1 MYVIIFLSIIVE
13 EMFMKPEILVVALSL
28 LALCAG
34 MVTLFLRAFYKV
46 KFTKALI
53 FKGLSSLC
61 FIALGVICFVTGDYS
76 LPKILI
82 LIGLCFGIIGDE
94 ILALCPI
101 YPAHDSVHLIGG
113 GVFFIVGHLFYMTA
127 MIISGSISWIALVIA
142 YAIILTLS
150 LLYESKNRFYIGD
163 TRVSLR
169 IYICIVALFA
179 ALGVAFFVGRPDIG
193 RLLVAL
199 GGLLFVV
206 SDNILFAYKFHD
218 NTRFDRN
225 IALHI
230 AYYLAQLLIA
240 CSIALI

>member
-1 MYVIIFLSIIVE
+1 
-13 EMFMKPEILVVALSL
+13 MKPEILACALSL
-28 LALCAG
+28 LILCAAL
-34 MVTLFLRAFYKV
+34 VTLFLRAFYKV

-127 MIISGSISWIALVIA
+127 MIISGSISWGALLIA

-150 LLYESKNRFYIGD
+150 FLYESKNRFYVGEMK
-163 TRVSLR
+163 VSLR
-169 IYICIVALFA
+169 IYMCVVVLFA
-179 ALGVAFFVGRPDIG
+179 AFGVAFFVGQPSLG
-193 RLLVAL
+193 RLFVAL
-199 GGLLFVV
+199 GGLLFAV
-206 SDNILFAYKFHD
+206 SDNILFAYKLHD

-225 IALHI
+225 ITLHV
-230 AYYLAQLLIA
+230 AYYLAQMLIA

>member
-1 MYVIIFLSIIVE
+1 MFFSPVFLW
-13 EMFMKPEILVVALSL
+13 
-28 LALCAG
+28 
-34 MVTLFLRAFYKV
+34 
-46 KFTKALI
+46 
-53 FKGLSSLC
+53 
-61 FIALGVICFVTGDYS
+61 FIAGVIFVLAEFVIPGFVICF
-76 LPKILI
+76 
-82 LIGLCFGIIGDE
+82 FGVS
-94 ILALCPI
+94 AL
-101 YPAHDSVHLIGG
+101 
-113 GVFFIVGHLFYMTA
+113 
-127 MIISGSISWIALVIA
+127 
-142 YAIILTLS
+142 
-150 LLYESKNRFYIGD
+150 
-163 TRVSLR
+163 
-169 IYICIVALFA
+169 IVAGLIWLVPSLSITLQLLLFA